1 VSRVRRFLSTL
12 YHVFFNFVLYSF
24 RNINQKI
31 MSKFP
36 VWRMREETTEHVQS
50 CIKIFKWLILPASVL
65 YMLLMF
71 FLFNVNVLGS
81 VLWGLAVFFYSNFL
95 PDLSSIYRGKTS
107 DGGAVL
113 PWYKRYAIL
122 LFAPLL
128 VWILFSGIRLN
139 WRTTETFHNFKSLI
153 VYGVFLFAVGF
164 FAFAKFPIQTGNIIE
179 ILVFPLY
186 GLAGYLTHLKVDK
199 TW

>member
-1 VSRVRRFLSTL
+1 
-12 YHVFFNFVLYSF
+12 
-24 RNINQKI
+24 
-31 MSKFP
+31 
-36 VWRMREETTEHVQS
+36 
-50 CIKIFKWLILPASVL
+50 
-65 YMLLMF
+65 
-71 FLFNVNVLGS
+71 
-81 VLWGLAVFFYSNFL
+81 
-95 PDLSSIYRGKTS
+95 
-107 DGGAVL
+107 
-113 PWYKRYAIL
+113 
-122 LFAPLL
+122 
-128 VWILFSGIRLN
+128 IRLN